1 MYKPQT
7 NTEVS
12 GSSAQIVSAYSRA
25 IALCE
30 GVFFKAISRR
40 IKTTI
45 AIAVLLSCR
54 VSKFFSQQFFDYV
67 GGAAW

>member
-1 MYKPQT
+1 MNKPQT

-12 GSSAQIVSAYSRA
+12 GFSAWIVSAYSRV
-25 IALCE
+25 IALSE
-30 GVFFKAISRR
+30 GIFFKATSRPT
-40 IKTTI
+40 KMTI

-54 VSKFFSQQFFDYV
+54 ASKFFSQQFLDCL